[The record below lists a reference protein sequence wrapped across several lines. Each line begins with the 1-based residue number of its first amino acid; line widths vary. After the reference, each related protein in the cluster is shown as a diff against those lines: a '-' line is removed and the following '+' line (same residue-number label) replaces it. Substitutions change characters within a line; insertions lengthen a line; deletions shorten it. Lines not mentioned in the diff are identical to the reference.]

1 MKKMKHFVTLGLA
14 CILCLSFSITAFASE
29 VQNTDNNN
37 KFNLPDDAVVI
48 YEEDDIV
55 LYQSKSESD
64 IRKEVATLTA
74 RSGVDYESVWLNRA
88 STGSYKIYCSH
99 SRKVGVTIGIESSS
113 NDSWAQIT
121 IKRPDGR
128 YLFPKNGG
136 KIRPS
141 DGEVLMRM
149 ADGTIG
155 TYTIN
160 YQASTQVGMR
170 IMCWMYN
177 Y

>member
-14 CILCLSFSITAFASE
+14 CILCLSFSITAFANE
-29 VQNTDNNN
+29 AQNIEND
-37 KFNLPDDAVVI
+37 KFNLPDDAIVL

-55 LYQSKSESD
+55 LYQSQSESAA
-64 IRKEVATLTA
+64 RKEASTLA
-74 RSGVDYESVWLNRA
+74 EESGVDYESVWLDRS
-88 STGSYKIYCSH
+88 STSSFKIYCSH
-99 SRKVGVTIGIESSS
+99 SGKVGVTIGIESSS
-113 NDSWAQIT
+113 DESWAQIT

-128 YLFPKNGG
+128 YLFPKSGG
-136 KIRPS
+136 QIRPS

-155 TYTIN
+155 TYTVN
-160 YQASTQVGMR
+160 YQASTNVGMR